1 MLKKVALLFLFL
13 IISLTSTSQ
22 VSECKCSLLKYS
34 EENSEKVIALGELIE
49 NAFNESN
56 TKPFVEN
63 FNKEAFNKN
72 ITKDSLIDSNDMYTR
87 RFLKSLENT
96 SNTLGERILSEIED
110 GAYYNFINFEFNIPE
125 SAYYMTFR
133 IYSEETGVNY
143 HDYKICYDGEN
154 VMYNDIYIY
163 LTGEHL
169 SETFGRIY
177 KASKPSKNK
186 FVKLFK
192 GEKKHPFSKVIKAQ
206 QLLKE
211 GKPKEA
217 YETITEVKGKNAEEK
232 FFLILK
238 GNIAAA
244 YDDNLYKE
252 NLEIFAKLYPDDPT
266 LYMKQIDYYILIGNY
281 IRAIENI
288 DKLMFETDDDFLNI
302 MKANLYLNQ
311 TDYKNADI
319 HYSYMIENYPF
330 LVEGYIGHISS
341 LTYQERYSD
350 AVNVINTLT
359 KQGFDKNELSDFL
372 ESDDEQ
378 GINVLE
384 ALVLSD
390 EYKAWKKS

>member
-1 MLKKVALLFLFL
+1 MLKKAALLFLFL

-22 VSECKCSLLKYS
+22 ENECKCSLLEYS
-34 EENSEKVIALGELIE
+34 EENSERVIALGELIE

-72 ITKDSLIDSNDMYTR
+72 ITKDSLIDDSDMYTKG
-87 RFLKSLENT
+87 FLKGLENT
-96 SNTLGERILSEIED
+96 SNTLGERILSEIEN
-110 GAYYNFINFEFNIPE
+110 GAYYNFISFEFNIPE
-125 SAYYMTFR
+125 RAYYMTFR

-169 SETFGRIY
+169 SETFIRIF

-192 GEKKHPFSKVIKAQ
+192 GEKTYPFAKVVKAQ
-206 QLLKE
+206 RLLKE
-211 GKPKEA
+211 GKAKEA
-217 YETITEVKGKNAEEK
+217 FETISEVKGKDAKEK

-252 NLEIFAKLYPDDPT
+252 NLELFAELYPNDPT

-281 IRAIENI
+281 TKAIENI
-288 DKLMFETDDDFLNI
+288 DKLMFETEDDFLNI

-311 TDYKNADI
+311 TDYKNADVY
-319 HYSYMIENYPF
+319 YSYMIENYPF
-330 LVEGYIGHISS
+330 LAEGYIGHISS
-341 LTYQERYSD
+341 LTYQERYID
-350 AVNVINTLT
+350 AINVISTLIE
-359 KQGFDKNELSDFL
+359 KGFDKNELSDFL